1 VVIFNYHRYFSIT
14 TGKLHLPSP
23 YPIRNPRN
31 IRHLSTRFTLSVERI
46 RTGVLDAAPMLTV
59 TFHQYLEPETFRID
73 ETAERRRRERGN
85 VNRFQALSASELE
98 SLCAQM
104 DRTTCWRNV
113 HTIRLIRWR
122 VGGTVEYTLEFVS
135 TDEHGNEV
143 TSPLDAVVQNPRRI
157 ELLESGFLER
167 LGLRRYD
174 VHLATARHRWETIC
188 DSMSTRP
195 TKLRPGAR
203 VDHNR
208 PLLVFVRVHATQIQL
223 VLHII
228 DCVPGAFFRCNHV
241 VWRWQPHAHVR
252 PLIWTQIAPIPP
264 ADVRVL
270 ELGIAFH
277 FFPLCKRHA
286 RRDRTPETVVVSA
299 RRDLVLRK
307 HDGEGLF
314 LRLFLRGRPQ
324 HDNLAERPL
333 PRLRLAEACAQRV

>member
-1 VVIFNYHRYFSIT
+1 MDDIARDVVQRSQRHNQYVVNQYVVNKGGFHWPELERGVRAQIRRHLRDIT
-14 TGKLHLPSP
+14 RARVIVQGPDFEDWPAP

-195 TKLRPGAR
+195 SLTDA
-203 VDHNR
+203 VE
-208 PLLVFVRVHATQIQL
+208 
-223 VLHII
+223 
-228 DCVPGAFFRCNHV
+228 
-241 VWRWQPHAHVR
+241 WRLPHA
-252 PLIWTQIAPIPP
+252 
-264 ADVRVL
+264 
-270 ELGIAFH
+270 
-277 FFPLCKRHA
+277 
-286 RRDRTPETVVVSA
+286 
-299 RRDLVLRK
+299 
-307 HDGEGLF
+307 
-314 LRLFLRGRPQ
+314 
-324 HDNLAERPL
+324 
-333 PRLRLAEACAQRV
+333 